1 LKFQSFNEDYVRR
14 LTDGDS
20 DAGERFAA
28 YFGGILYLK
37 LRVRLR
43 SFELIEDVRQET
55 LMRVLLILRQR
66 GVNRPEHFGALVN
79 GVCNNVMRELRRLD
93 ERDEPWDD
101 NVEEF
106 IDPTVDLDAELVN
119 AESRRE
125 IRLVFAALPERDRK
139 ILQALYVDEIPKA
152 EVCRMFNVDAAYL
165 RVLLH
170 RAKAQFRKL
179 YRGDRGNGHGTG
191 APPVNPNGA

>member
-1 LKFQSFNEDYVRR
+1 
-14 LTDGDS
+14 
-20 DAGERFAA
+20 
-28 YFGGILYLK
+28 
-37 LRVRLR
+37 
-43 SFELIEDVRQET
+43 
-55 LMRVLLILRQR
+55 
-66 GVNRPEHFGALVN
+66 
-79 GVCNNVMRELRRLD
+79 MRELRRLD